1 MTERS
6 GSEAYS
12 DAAPSV
18 ASFGRN
24 YPSANN
30 PCLANVITPLSSD
43 RSSLS
48 SQIDALSAGGS
59 TAGHIGLAWGW
70 YLLSPNFSS
79 ILPAESQPADYE
91 EPDVLKV
98 VILMT
103 DGEYNSAYCNGVIAR
118 DSSAGS
124 GSRADQIACNA
135 TNGSSFL
142 RLSNSAHRLRTRV

>member
-1 MTERS
+1 MRLRLWRV
-6 GSEAYS
+6 
-12 DAAPSV
+12 SV
-18 ASFGRN
+18 A
-24 YPSANN
+24 
-30 PCLANVITPLSSD
+30 ITRVPTIPLSRERHHAAVHD

-103 DGEYNSAYCNGVIAR
+103 DGSI
-118 DSSAGS
+118 
-124 GSRADQIACNA
+124 IP
-135 TNGSSFL
+135 
-142 RLSNSAHRLRTRV
+142 RTAMA